1 MNLKLQI
8 NQILNNKELLV
19 LIIVGIIIQSVLL
32 KYKYNKVNL
41 KLTERIEFNLSNESL
56 IEKTISSDLER
67 RLSLLKT
74 STDTNTS
81 SKLNYKDWID
91 MNNNSDL
98 ISFGSENKNI
108 DYFIQVWRSI
118 PNTNNEKF
126 VLKVYP
132 DKNWVDHTYDDF
144 LKYINTIHITSNDDI
159 DKDLIKMFFL
169 DGMEPYSVFKIIWYD
184 SNFNQVVERKEIV
197 YRYDDGFGNKG
208 TISSGFTIR
217 NIEEEYTYDHYK
229 RKEMKNLYYSSILF
243 TIVFTLMIYL
253 FNIDIPKVAMIK
265 ASLFYIIFM
274 SYITYY
280 MTIEDEEGSVEI
292 ELKKFENINQGI
304 LSMSFM
310 TGLSIFILNKLK
322 EKENFLYK
330 ETTFLLIV
338 YMIAIIAILFKNNA
352 YVKTEDVTAHRVFKE
367 FIFNYCILINMFI
380 IINFGIDVFLS
391 SKTK

>member
-280 MTIEDEEGSVEI
+280 MSIEDEIGSVEI

-310 TGLSIFILNKLK
+310 TGLSIFILNSLK
-322 EKENFLYK
+322 EKKTFLYK
-330 ETTFLLIV
+330 ESTFLLIV
-338 YMIAIIAILFKNNA
+338 FMIATIVILFKNNA
-352 YVKTEDVTAHRVFKE
+352 YIYTKDVTVNRVFKE
-367 FIFNYCILINMFI
+367 FIFNYCILINIFI
-380 IINFGIDVFLS
+380 IINFGIDVFYR
-391 SKTK
+391 